1 MMRQIKDNLT
11 LDLLLEGANPQQWK
25 YLELT
30 REVSESVAREI
41 RPKPSEEAE
50 LNKILDLPDF
60 LYLNDLQKTLI
71 FKFRY
76 FLVEKGNGLVK
87 FLQSARLDDDKTQK
101 EAMKIFND
109 WDW

>member
-1 MMRQIKDNLT
+1 MRQIKENLT

-41 RPKPSEEAE
+41 RPNKSEEIE

-76 FLVEKGNGLVK
+76 SLVEKGKGLVK
-87 FLQSARLDDDKTQK
+87 FL
-101 EAMKIFND
+101 
-109 WDW
+109 